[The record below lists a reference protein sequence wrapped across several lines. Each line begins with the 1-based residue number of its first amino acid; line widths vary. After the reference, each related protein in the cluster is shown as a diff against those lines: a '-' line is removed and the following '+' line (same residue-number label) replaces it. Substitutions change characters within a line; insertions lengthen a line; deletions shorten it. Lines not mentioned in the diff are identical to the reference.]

1 MNAPAIAIYLNPE
14 LKKALQFNNIKEENY
29 GPAYGGESIALD
41 LYHASSTELAV
52 DNVAFMPTG
61 LHVALPPGWGA
72 FVFGRSS
79 IHKTPFINR
88 AGVIDPGYSGEIFVS
103 VAKRKPC
110 LVSGDKDIST
120 SYIDAY
126 AKSPFQLVFLPCNTN
141 LVQINEEQFKNLHA
155 NSKRKTGSIGS
166 SN

>member
-1 MNAPAIAIYLNPE
+1 MNPQIAIYLNPQ
-14 LKKALQFNNIKEENY
+14 LRAALEFNNIDPQTY

-41 LYHASSTELAV
+41 LYHAAPTALTV
-52 DNVAFMPTG
+52 DGVTLMPSG

-72 FVFGRSS
+72 FVFGRGS
-79 IHKTPFINR
+79 IHKTDFINR

-103 VAKRKPC
+103 VARIEFDASLFSDYYRKTPH
-110 LVSGDKDIST
+110 IE
-120 SYIDAY
+120 AY

-141 LVQINEEQFKNLHA
+141 LTQVTEEEFKTLHA
-155 NSKRKTGSIGS
+155 ESKRKTGSIGS

>member
-1 MNAPAIAIYLNPE
+1 MNPQIAIYLNPQ
-14 LKKALQFNNIKEENY
+14 LKAALQFNNIDPQSY

-41 LYHASSTELAV
+41 LYHAASTDLAI
-52 DNVAFMPTG
+52 DDTAFMPTG

-72 FVFGRSS
+72 FVFGRGS
-79 IHKTPFINR
+79 IHKTDFINR

-103 VAKRKPC
+103 VAKRKPKYC
-110 LVSGDKDIST
+110 FPPNSTST

-141 LVQINEEQFKNLHA
+141 LTQVTEEEFKTLHA
-155 NSKRKTGSIGS
+155 ESKRKTGSIGS